1 MSRSS
6 SSVFLS
12 QLVALAWMA
21 LILVASPVSA
31 VVTFDWIAVGDP
43 GNAGDP
49 QTSCSFCGPTT
60 TFGAVA
66 YTFSIAKF
74 EVTNAQYTEFLNA
87 VADSDPNGL
96 YNPDMSLIDPPF
108 PLYGGIAQ
116 SGADGSF
123 TYTAIPGRENKP
135 VNHGI
140 RVATSVPEPGWDMLL
155 MAGMFGIALASW
167 RRRRD

>member
-1 MSRSS
+1 MSRFSS
-6 SSVFLS
+6 SLFHSLAVALP
-12 QLVALAWMA
+12 LVALPMVA
-21 LILVASPVSA
+21 LPASA
-31 VVTFDWIAVGDP
+31 VVTIDWIAIGDP
-43 GNAGDP
+43 GNTGDP

-66 YTFSIAKF
+66 YGYSIAKF
-74 EVTNAQYTEFLNA
+74 EVTNAQYSEFLNA

-96 YNPDMSLIDPPF
+96 YSSDMSLIEPPF

-116 SGADGSF
+116 SGVDGSF
-123 TYTAIPGRENKP
+123 TYTAISGRENKP
-135 VNHGI
+135 VNYGI
-140 RVATSVPEPGWDMLL
+140 RVATSVPEPGWDVLL